1 MRGTPPWSAFVA
13 TKVDALLVWGGGGH
27 GRVVA
32 DLVRASGFAVA
43 GFVDRDPARLG
54 ETVDPGGGRVVAT
67 EELFLHEVA
76 AGRCPNEAEGIT
88 LAVGDNRARQECL
101 RRVPGLFVP
110 ALVHPTAFVSPSAR
124 LGRGTVVLPLAAVNA
139 AAHLGDAVIVNTAAV
154 VEHDCVLGDAVH
166 VSPGA
171 VLAGG
176 VRVGERSWVGAGAAV
191 VRGVRVGRDVVVGA
205 GAVVI
210 RDVPDGTTVV
220 GNPAR
225 PIQRSS

>member
-1 MRGTPPWSAFVA
+1 MKAE
-13 TKVDALLVWGGGGH
+13 ALLVWGGGGH

-32 DLVRASGFAVA
+32 DLVRAA
-43 GFVDRDPARLG
+43 GYALAGYVDRDLARLG
-54 ETVDPGGGRVVAT
+54 DTVEPGGGRVV
-67 EELFLHEVA
+67 VA
-76 AGRCPNEAEGIT
+76 EAEFLLQAQSGQCANGADGVT
-88 LAVGDNRARQECL
+88 LAIGDNHAREACL
-101 RRVPGLFVP
+101 RRVPGLYAP
-110 ALVHPTAFVSPSAR
+110 ALVHPSAVVSPSAR

-139 AAHLGDAVIVNTAAV
+139 AARLGEAVIVNTAAV

-176 VRVGERSWVGAGAAV
+176 VQVGARSWIGAGAAV
-191 VRGVRVGRDVVVGA
+191 AQGIRVGRDAVVGA

-210 RDVPDGTTVV
+210 RDVPDGMTVV

-225 PIQRSS
+225 PIQRSEGR